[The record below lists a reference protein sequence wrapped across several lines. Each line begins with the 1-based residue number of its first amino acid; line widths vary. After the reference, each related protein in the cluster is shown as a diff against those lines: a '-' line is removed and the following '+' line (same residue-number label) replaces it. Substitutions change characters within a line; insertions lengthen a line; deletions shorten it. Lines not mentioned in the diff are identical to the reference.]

1 MSFTNIRKIPSP
13 EEIIAE
19 NPLPENLKKIKAER
33 DAEIKDILTGKS
45 NKFILIIGRTS
56 NILAPVVP
64 IQLDKSVPISNIPVF
79 TRGEPTKSP
88 SSVILPATQNN
99 PNNKTINVK

>member
-45 NKFILIIGRTS
+45 NKFILIIGPCSADNVYLECAKYHGWPPRRT
-56 NILAPVVP
+56 
-64 IQLDKSVPISNIPVF
+64 
-79 TRGEPTKSP
+79 R
-88 SSVILPATQNN
+88 
-99 PNNKTINVK
+99 